1 MSCDTSCKN
10 THFIVTTLISQS
22 LYRTYLLLYQD
33 LNYSIMPGR
42 DNYSDEHRIFL
53 QGLMCRGVLDF
64 NEVYDLT
71 RRTLKA
77 CNIDIPEKRKE
88 CISVALGM
96 VQIINGEVA
105 KLGLKIIK
113 GSDEETGKPY
123 FMLINTSSRMVG
135 QSRDLGTSVQ
145 SQWTA
150 LELEYLRLVAT
161 EILQSEDKVISNRQA
176 LQLTDQ
182 VGKNGG
188 KRMTMEGAE
197 VTITKLMAARWLK
210 LVEGNSKLALDVR
223 FVGEM
228 ESWMVEII
236 GADKMAYC
244 KVCHKLV
251 VRGVY
256 CDNCD
261 TVAWHTYCLEKVASG
276 GVDVKCL
283 DCNTLVKRGEA
294 GARAED
300 SPRAGPSHR
309 QESRGE
315 PSKGRS
321 RRSSAREESEDE
333 EMSQVVKTSG
343 TRIKRRFS
351 GDSDS
356 D

>member
-1 MSCDTSCKN
+1 
-10 THFIVTTLISQS
+10 
-22 LYRTYLLLYQD
+22 
-33 LNYSIMPGR
+33 MPSR

-88 CISVALGM
+88 CIAMALEM

-123 FMLINTSSRMVG
+123 FMLINNSSRMVG

-145 SQWTA
+145 TQWSA

-161 EILQSEDKVISNRQA
+161 EILQSEDKVITNRQA

-197 VTITKLMAARWLK
+197 VTITKLMATRWLK
-210 LVEGNSKLALDVR
+210 LVEGNNKLALDVR

-261 TVAWHTYCLEKVASG
+261 TVAWHTHCLEKVASG

-283 DCNTLVKRGEA
+283 DCNSLVKRGKA
-294 GARAED
+294 GARD
-300 SPRAGPSHR
+300 GAGPSQR
-309 QESRGE
+309 QEPRGE

-333 EMSQVVKTSG
+333 EMSQVVRNNGS
-343 TRIKRRFS
+343 RIKRRFS
-351 GDSDS
+351 GDSESDS
-356 D
+356 E

>member
-1 MSCDTSCKN
+1 
-10 THFIVTTLISQS
+10 
-22 LYRTYLLLYQD
+22 
-33 LNYSIMPGR
+33 
-42 DNYSDEHRIFL
+42 
-53 QGLMCRGVLDF
+53 
-64 NEVYDLT
+64 
-71 RRTLKA
+71 
-77 CNIDIPEKRKE
+77 
-88 CISVALGM
+88 M
-96 VQIINGEVA
+96 VQVINGEVA

-113 GSDEETGKPY
+113 GSDEETGKAY

-161 EILQSEDKVISNRQA
+161 EILQSEDKVITNRQA

-261 TVAWHTYCLEKVASG
+261 TVAWHTHCLEKVASG

-283 DCNTLVKRGEA
+283 DCNTLVKRGEK
-294 GARAED
+294 GAKAEE
-300 SPRAGPSHR
+300 SRSQGSEEPSQR
-309 QESRGE
+309 QEPRGE
-315 PSKGRS
+315 PSNGR
-321 RRSSAREESEDE
+321 
-333 EMSQVVKTSG
+333 
-343 TRIKRRFS
+343 
-351 GDSDS
+351 
-356 D
+356 